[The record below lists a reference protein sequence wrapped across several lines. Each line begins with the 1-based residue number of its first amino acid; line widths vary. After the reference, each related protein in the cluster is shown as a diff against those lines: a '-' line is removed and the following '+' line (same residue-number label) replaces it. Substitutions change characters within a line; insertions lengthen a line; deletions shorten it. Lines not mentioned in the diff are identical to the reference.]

1 MTSILYFAQ
10 NALHQLSKEFTLV
23 SQIMKKKLQLLNYD
37 VFSTWLQH
45 SVCFFHSNIDCIFL
59 LLLARGVL
67 GTLSNMKVKVVNYFL
82 KTLDPKY
89 LSGIQIH
96 KYESAMLFL
105 YFPASIYLPIV
116 LVPLF
121 LTLNIFCSLLYCFYC

>member
-1 MTSILYFAQ
+1 MYTFGSYTGFCKVKTGIVILSNASDLLAFEKYFGLTSILYFAQ

-96 KYESAMLFL
+96 KY
-105 YFPASIYLPIV
+105 
-116 LVPLF
+116 
-121 LTLNIFCSLLYCFYC
+121 